1 MQTGNL
7 LLLLIVMVALAYYL
21 GHQRSLAL
29 ARPLGASATSTPCH
43 SITPCAR
50 PCGAP
55 CRPC

>member
-29 ARPLGASATSTPCH
+29 ARPLGGIRHLH
-43 SITPCAR
+43 SLPFYYAMR
-50 PCGAP
+50 AALW
-55 CRPC
+55 